1 MLRERSD
8 WGERGDGARP
18 LRDFMRI
25 ESDYRHVLLL
35 NRHKARDDAVRM
47 ARSVPCPDVIE

>member
-1 MLRERSD
+1 MRERSD